1 MGTLTD
7 SADAST
13 RDAPTGDSLGKSTL
27 ITYDVHEHIAHIR
40 FNRPEKLN
48 ALTLAMYDALGEAFA
63 RADADPDVRVILL
76 GANGDRAF
84 CVGADLGESI
94 PALAEGRFDISEWDG
109 AHIKQAGFH
118 TPVVVAI
125 NGLCMGG
132 GFEIMLATDIRIA
145 SESALFALPEA
156 SLGFTPAGG
165 TLVRLVRQIPYA
177 LAMELMLTAERFP
190 AARLAEMG
198 LLNRVVPPDQL
209 EAVALQYARGIAQ
222 KGQVAVSVIKEAA
235 LTLAHLPYDEAF
247 RQEAVLGQ
255 RAFTSDEAKAGLQR
269 FMARSRQG

>member
-1 MGTLTD
+1 MGVHD
-7 SADAST
+7 DRPGEGGA
-13 RDAPTGDSLGKSTL
+13 KSVG
-27 ITYDVHEHIAHIR
+27 ITYEVREGIAHVR
-40 FNRPEKLN
+40 FDRPEKLN

-63 RADADPDVRVILL
+63 RADADPAVRVILL

-94 PALAEGRFDISEWDG
+94 PALAAGRFDISAWDG
-109 AHIKQAGFH
+109 AHIKQPGFH
-118 TPVVVAI
+118 TPVVAAV

-132 GFEIMLATDIRIA
+132 GFEIMLAADIRVA
-145 SESALFALPEA
+145 SDTAMFALPEA

-177 LAMELMLTAERFP
+177 FAMELMLTAERFP

-198 LLNRVVPPDQL
+198 ILNKVVPADRL
-209 EAVALQYARGIAQ
+209 DAVALRYAQGIAQ

-235 LTLAHLPYDEAF
+235 LTLAHLPYEEAF
-247 RQEAVLGQ
+247 RQEAALGQ
-255 RAFTSDEAKAGLQR
+255 RAFTSDEAKEGLRR
-269 FMARSRQG
+269 FMARSRSRPG